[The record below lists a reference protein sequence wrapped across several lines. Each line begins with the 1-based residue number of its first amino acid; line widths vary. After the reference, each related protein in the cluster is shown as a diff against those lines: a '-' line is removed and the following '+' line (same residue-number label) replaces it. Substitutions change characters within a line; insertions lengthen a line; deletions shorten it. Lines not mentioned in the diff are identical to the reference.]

1 MAGDYQR
8 GEMDIHEQSAT
19 FEAFGKMTKWGS
31 LAIAVLLLTIT
42 LWFCTVGRLHR
53 RRDPGNRAGDPWRRV
68 PARKARLRPL
78 TPVDIGIFLPLT
90 RA

>member
-31 LAIAVLLLTIT
+31 LAIASLLLTIT
-42 LWFCTVGRLHR
+42 LWFCTSAGFIGGVI
-53 RRDPGNRAGDPWRRV
+53 PGIVLAILGVVFLREK
-68 PARKARLRPL
+68 PASAH
-78 TPVDIGIFLPLT
+78 
-90 RA
+90 

>member
-19 FEAFGKMTKWGS
+19 FEGFGKMTKWGS

-42 LWFCTVGRLHR
+42 LWFCTSAGFIGGVI
-53 RRDPGNRAGDPWRRV
+53 PGIVLAVLGVVFLREK
-68 PARKARLRPL
+68 PASAH
-78 TPVDIGIFLPLT
+78 
-90 RA
+90 

>member
-1 MAGDYQR
+1 MAGDYHR

-42 LWFCTVGRLHR
+42 LWFCTAAGFIGGVI
-53 RRDPGNRAGDPWRRV
+53 PGVVLAVLGVVFLREK
-68 PARKARLRPL
+68 PASAH
-78 TPVDIGIFLPLT
+78 
-90 RA
+90 

>member
-8 GEMDIHEQSAT
+8 GEMDIHEQSST

-42 LWFCTVGRLHR
+42 LWFCTAAGFIGGVIPGIVLAVVGVVFLREK
-53 RRDPGNRAGDPWRRV
+53 
-68 PARKARLRPL
+68 PATAH
-78 TPVDIGIFLPLT
+78 
-90 RA
+90 

>member
-31 LAIAVLLLTIT
+31 LAVAVLLTFIT
-42 LWFCTVGRLHR
+42 LLFCTA
-53 RRDPGNRAGDPWRRV
+53 AGFFGAAGAAVVLTVLGVVFLREK
-68 PARKARLRPL
+68 PASAH
-78 TPVDIGIFLPLT
+78 
-90 RA
+90 

>member
-31 LAIAVLLLTIT
+31 LAVAVLLLTIT
-42 LWFCTVGRLHR
+42 LWFCTAAGFLGGLI
-53 RRDPGNRAGDPWRRV
+53 PGVVLAVLGVVFLREK
-68 PARKARLRPL
+68 PAPAH
-78 TPVDIGIFLPLT
+78 
-90 RA
+90 